1 MHPASVA
8 LLPPYDDV
16 YRAISCCTLCVK
28 LHELLTCLAM
38 HANSRSRGHR
48 SGRSS
53 ITRTE
58 AEGPVS
64 HGPKRRVQYHADKH
78 ENVASKEGPPL
89 LEGWKQRSA
98 PRGYP
103 KAAGLKRQLC

>member
-38 HANSRSRGHR
+38 HANSRSRMA
-48 SGRSS
+48 
-53 ITRTE
+53 TE

-64 HGPKRRVQYHADKH
+64 HGPKRRVQYHANKH

-89 LEGWKQRSA
+89 WKA
-98 PRGYP
+98 
-103 KAAGLKRQLC
+103 